1 MVADR
6 DAVGPLAG
14 VRVVAVEQAVAG
26 PLCSRHLA
34 DLGAEVIKI
43 ERPDCG
49 DFARSY
55 DSLAHG
61 TSTHFVWLNRGKRSV
76 ELDLKSEAGREVL
89 RELLRQADVLV
100 SNLGHG
106 ALDRLVDLDEVR
118 EHNAG
123 LVSCAISG
131 YGPDG
136 PYAARK
142 AFDLLIVG
150 ESGVTMSTGT
160 PESPAK
166 PGVSLADLAGGI
178 YAMAAIN
185 AALLERTRTG
195 VGRHVD
201 IALFDVMTEWMTPLL
216 MAEELSG
223 RAVPPAGMHHATIT
237 PYGPYRSKDGHV
249 LNIAVQNDAQWQRL
263 CRHVLRDDAL
273 ADDPAFATNE
283 RRLHRRVA
291 CEGTVQA
298 GLGDLD
304 LAALEVAL
312 EEADIPWGHLNT
324 ARDVLTHPQIVE
336 TGRWTTALLPGGQTV
351 RVLADPFR
359 YRGRARPPVTAVP
372 ALGADTAAVLAEL
385 SAARDDAA
393 VMGPDV
399 DEVSVAGSFSDPTAE
414 VQR

>member
-1 MVADR
+1 MAADR
-6 DAVGPLAG
+6 HPAGPLTG
-14 VRVVAVEQAVAG
+14 IRVVAIEQAVAG

-34 DLGAEVIKI
+34 DLGAEVIKV
-43 ERPDCG
+43 ERPEGG
-49 DFARSY
+49 DFARGY
-55 DSLAHG
+55 DSVAHG
-61 TSTHFVWLNRGKRSV
+61 SSTHFVWLNRGKRSV
-76 ELDLKSEAGREVL
+76 QVDLKSEDGRQVL
-89 RELLRQADVLV
+89 CELLHRADVLV

-118 EHNAG
+118 VHNPG

-160 PESPAK
+160 PEAPAK

-178 YAMAAIN
+178 YAMAAIS
-185 AALLERTRTG
+185 AALLERSRTG

-223 RAVPPAGMHHATIT
+223 RSVPPAGMGHATIT
-237 PYGPYRSKDGHV
+237 PYGPYRSADGHV

-263 CRHVLRDDAL
+263 CRQVLHNDAL
-273 ADDPAFATNE
+273 ADNPAFATNE
-283 RRLHRRVA
+283 RRLQRRVE
-291 CEGTVQA
+291 CETEVQV
-298 GLGDLD
+298 GLGALD
-304 LAALEVAL
+304 LATLEMALDR
-312 EEADIPWGHLNT
+312 ADIPWGHLNT

-336 TGRWTTALLPGGQTV
+336 TGRWAIGELPGGQTV

-359 YRGRARPPVTAVP
+359 YRGRTQPQVTTVP
-372 ALGADTAAVLAEL
+372 ALGADTDAVLAEL
-385 SAARDDAA
+385 AAARKGAVEPGRNVDAA
-393 VMGPDV
+393 PIG
-399 DEVSVAGSFSDPTAE
+399 GSRSDRPAE
-414 VQR
+414 VHR